1 MPNIKSAKKR
11 VKVTAT
17 KTLQN
22 RMLKGNLK
30 AALKAANAA
39 IESDAAD
46 KAAVAQ
52 KAGLSKSDAAKV
64 LGAFFE
70 TVSEELSKGQ
80 AVQIIGFGNFEVAD
94 YKARTGRNPQTGAV
108 LEIPA
113 GKRPKFTAGSALKKA
128 VAG

>member
-1 MPNIKSAKKR
+1 MN
-11 VKVTAT
+11 
-17 KTLQN
+17 KTELT
-22 RMLKGNLK
+22 
-30 AALKAANAA
+30 
-39 IESDAAD
+39 
-46 KAAVAQ
+46 AAVAQ
-52 KAGLSKSDAAKV
+52 KAGLSKFDAAKV

>member
-1 MPNIKSAKKR
+1 MN
-11 VKVTAT
+11 
-17 KTLQN
+17 KTELT
-22 RMLKGNLK
+22 
-30 AALKAANAA
+30 
-39 IESDAAD
+39 
-46 KAAVAQ
+46 AAVAQ
-52 KAGLSKSDAAKV
+52 KAGLSKSDTAKV

-128 VAG
+128 CRRLIIA

>member
-1 MPNIKSAKKR
+1 MN
-11 VKVTAT
+11 
-17 KTLQN
+17 KTELT
-22 RMLKGNLK
+22 
-30 AALKAANAA
+30 
-39 IESDAAD
+39 
-46 KAAVAQ
+46 AAVAQ
-52 KAGLSKSDAAKV
+52 KAGLSKSDAAQV
-64 LGAFFE
+64 LGAFE

>member
-1 MPNIKSAKKR
+1 MN
-11 VKVTAT
+11 
-17 KTLQN
+17 KTELT
-22 RMLKGNLK
+22 
-30 AALKAANAA
+30 
-39 IESDAAD
+39 
-46 KAAVAQ
+46 AAVAQ

-94 YKARTGRNPQTGAV
+94 YKARTGRTFGLTERAPRTGRNPQTGAV

>member
-1 MPNIKSAKKR
+1 MN
-11 VKVTAT
+11 
-17 KTLQN
+17 KTELT
-22 RMLKGNLK
+22 
-30 AALKAANAA
+30 
-39 IESDAAD
+39 
-46 KAAVAQ
+46 AAVAQ

-113 GKRPKFTAGSALKKA
+113 GKRPKFTAGSALKKHA
-128 VAG
+128 PASEKQGVCFFYPACEKDCVIPFIRDAWKPKILYKS

>member
-1 MPNIKSAKKR
+1 MN
-11 VKVTAT
+11 
-17 KTLQN
+17 KTELT
-22 RMLKGNLK
+22 
-30 AALKAANAA
+30 AA
-39 IESDAAD
+39 IAE
-46 KAAVAQ
+46 KTEFP
-52 KAGLSKSDAAKV
+52 KAKV
-64 LGAFFE
+64 ADVLNAFFD
-70 TVSEELSKGQ
+70 TVAEQLGKGE

>member
-1 MPNIKSAKKR
+1 MPHLSQWLILVSVER
-11 VKVTAT
+11 HIYPKVAAT
-17 KTLQN
+17 GIVPARESISRRASMNKTELT
-22 RMLKGNLK
+22 
-30 AALKAANAA
+30 
-39 IESDAAD
+39 
-46 KAAVAQ
+46 AAVAQ